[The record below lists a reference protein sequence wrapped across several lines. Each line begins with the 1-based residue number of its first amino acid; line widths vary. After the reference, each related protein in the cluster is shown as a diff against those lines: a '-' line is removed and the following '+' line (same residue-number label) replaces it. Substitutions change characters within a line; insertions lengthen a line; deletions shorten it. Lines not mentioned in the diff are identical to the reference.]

1 MSPNASRASDTY
13 GLLEMKRFVFFLVRL
28 SSSSTSQFENCLTG
42 IPSSVGLACST
53 ASCQLKNQVARS
65 PITETASLCARCGK
79 MYLGTQ
85 PPRAIARL
93 MASCVTH
100 YGEPRAEPRPVAP
113 YSVLFLSQPPSH
125 PIVTHPHTS
134 GRPDG
139 VRSSATRQSINIGPH
154 SVFLQ
159 STCLILAP
167 RICASALD

>member
-125 PIVTHPHTS
+125 PIVTHPHAPQAGLTAS
-134 GRPDG
+134 GPQRPDRASIL
-139 VRSSATRQSINIGPH
+139 VPIQCFFSRHVSSSHLA
-154 SVFLQ
+154 SVL
-159 STCLILAP
+159 LP
-167 RICASALD
+167 